1 MPVRT
6 QHGRA
11 QVYRRVW
18 GAPLRSPRRLVT
30 LVVAVLALAVGL
42 GLAVSSG
49 PDSPS
54 AVDTGPPGPL
64 ESPAAMAPIGVT
76 LTANAFAERWVAH
89 SNVTPQQWAERLH
102 PFTVQEFWPTLDT
115 VDPVNISSTRV
126 TQASRVVGLSG
137 VGEADG
143 ATVDVPTD
151 AAILR
156 LTMVRTPA
164 GWRVAS
170 YSQAG

>member
-1 MPVRT
+1 
-6 QHGRA
+6 
-11 QVYRRVW
+11 
-18 GAPLRSPRRLVT
+18 
-30 LVVAVLALAVGL
+30 
-42 GLAVSSG
+42 
-49 PDSPS
+49 
-54 AVDTGPPGPL
+54 
-64 ESPAAMAPIGVT
+64 MAPIGVT

-102 PFTVQEFWPTLDT
+102 PFTVQEFWPTLAT
-115 VDPVNISSTRV
+115 VDPANISSTRL

-137 VGEADG
+137 IGAADG

-164 GWRVAS
+164 GWRVSS